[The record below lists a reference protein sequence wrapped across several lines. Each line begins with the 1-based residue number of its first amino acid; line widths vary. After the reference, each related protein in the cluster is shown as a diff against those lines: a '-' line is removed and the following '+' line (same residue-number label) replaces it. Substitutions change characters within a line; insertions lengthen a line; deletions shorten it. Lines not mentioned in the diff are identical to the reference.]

1 MIMTILTIE
10 QRLQRLEKMVIRIA
24 DPCDS
29 AMIKED
35 FQEIVKEL
43 YRGKTA

>member
-1 MIMTILTIE
+1 MTILTID
-10 QRLQRLEKMVIRIA
+10 QRLERLEKMVIRIA

-35 FQEIVKEL
+35 FQAIIKEL
-43 YRGKTA
+43 YRGKASE